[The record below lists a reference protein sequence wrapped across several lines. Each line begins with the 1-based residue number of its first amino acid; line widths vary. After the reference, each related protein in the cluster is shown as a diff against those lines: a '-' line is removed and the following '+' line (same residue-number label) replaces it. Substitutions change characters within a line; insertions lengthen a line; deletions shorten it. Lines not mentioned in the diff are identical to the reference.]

1 MFKFQLEPLITI
13 RNNELKKKQAEL
25 AKAYEARRRMEELG
39 KKNEEEIAE
48 NLEAGRK
55 MINAGGEIS
64 ADYLMGLRRQEMFL
78 QAQRKKIRENIAMI
92 DEEIERRRAA
102 VIEANK
108 SLKMV
113 ERLKEGRYEK
123 YLLEER
129 RKETAAMDEAAA
141 KRKYA

>member
-13 RNNELKKKQAEL
+13 RDNELKKKQAEL

-39 KKNEEEIAE
+39 KKNDEEIAE

-123 YLLEER
+123 YLLEEC